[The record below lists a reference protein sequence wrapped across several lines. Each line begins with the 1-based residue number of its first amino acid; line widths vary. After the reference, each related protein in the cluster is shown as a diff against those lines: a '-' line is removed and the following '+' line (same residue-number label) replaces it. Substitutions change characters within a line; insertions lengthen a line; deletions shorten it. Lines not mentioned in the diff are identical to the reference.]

1 VTATLTPI
9 ADSHIKMELWMP
21 TAGWSGTHQTA
32 GNGGYAG
39 NLGQNALATGVKR
52 GYAIAGTDTGHAG
65 GAASMAGH
73 HEKMIDFAHRA
84 LHETTV
90 QSEAIVAAF
99 CGNGPKYSYFDAC
112 STGVARR

>member
-1 VTATLTPI
+1 
-9 ADSHIKMELWMP
+9 MP
-21 TAGWSGTHQTA
+21 ASGWNGKYQTA

-52 GYAIAGTDTGHAG
+52 GYAIAGTDTGHTG

-73 HEKMIDFAHRA
+73 PEKMIDFAHRA

-90 QSEAIVAAF
+90 QSKAIVAAF
-99 CGNGPKYSYFDAC
+99 YGSGPVLHFTAC
-112 STGVARR
+112 ATGAARH